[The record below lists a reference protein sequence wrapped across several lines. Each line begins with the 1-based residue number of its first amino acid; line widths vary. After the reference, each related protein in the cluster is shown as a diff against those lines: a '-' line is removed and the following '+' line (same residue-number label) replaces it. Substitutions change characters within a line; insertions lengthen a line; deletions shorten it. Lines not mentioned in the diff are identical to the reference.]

1 MRILRD
7 AIVAATALV
16 LALIGWA
23 MFFPASHG
31 YLDRVGLLAPMQ
43 TLGIPMAGPESAAGG
58 GRGFGGGAATVIA
71 RSIGLARTEDRV
83 TAIGTGRAQRSVV
96 ITPQASGRL
105 VDLPVRPG
113 TRITAGTVIAQLDSQ
128 AEQIALDRAGVVLE
142 DARRNAERQQRLQG
156 SGAISDAQVQ
166 SVELSLRNAELGLRQ
181 AEFDLERRSIIAPFD
196 GALGL
201 LNYDVGDQVGTTSD
215 MTQLEDRS
223 VLLIDFAVPERF
235 VGQLD
240 AGDPVLV
247 APLARP
253 HDTFT
258 GHVLAVD
265 SRVDPASRTLRV
277 QAQVDNSADRLRGG
291 MAFSIS
297 VALPGDEVPLVD
309 PLAIQWG
316 RDGPYVWAL
325 DDGDAAQQVGIE
337 ILQRRDAA
345 VLVRADLREGDR
357 VVVEGVQNLRPG
369 GTVALHEVLPPPDAA
384 PDAPPDSPPAAAPDS
399 TTDAGAAPRVPP
411 AQL

>member
-7 AIVAATALV
+7 AIVSAVALV
-16 LALIGWA
+16 LALTGWA
-23 MFFPASHG
+23 MFFPAAHP
-31 YLDRVGLLAPMQ
+31 YLDRVGILAPMQ
-43 TLGIPMAGPESAAGG
+43 AAGIPLAQAEAPASG
-58 GRGFGGGAATVIA
+58 GRGFGGGATTVIA
-71 RSIGLARTEDRV
+71 RSVGLARTEDRV

-105 VDLPVRPG
+105 VALPVRPG
-113 TRITAGTVIAQLDSQ
+113 TKISEGTVIAQLDSQ
-128 AEQIALDRAGVVLE
+128 EEQIALDRAEVVLE

-166 SVELSLRNAELGLRQ
+166 SVELALRNAELGLRQ
-181 AEFDLERRSIIAPFD
+181 AEFDLQRRSIVAPFD

-201 LNYDVGDQVGTTSD
+201 LNYDVGDQVGTASD

-223 VLLIDFAVPERF
+223 VLLIDFSVPERF

-240 AGDPVLV
+240 AGDPVQV
-247 APLARP
+247 APLSRP
-253 HDTFT
+253 DDRFT

-297 VALPGDEVPLVD
+297 VALPGEELPLVD

-316 RDGPYVWAL
+316 RDGPFVWAL
-325 DDGDAAQQVGIE
+325 DDTDAVQQVRIE
-337 ILQRRDAA
+337 IVQRRDTT
-345 VLVRADLREGDR
+345 VLVRAGLREGDR

-369 GTVALHEVLPPPDAA
+369 GTVSLQEIRPAPSAETRTETGAA
-384 PDAPPDSPPAAAPDS
+384 TAT
-399 TTDAGAAPRVPP
+399 TTDAR
-411 AQL
+411 L